1 MQMNSA
7 EFLDFST
14 KLFRSYDK
22 DKSGYIDRSE
32 LLGLLIKL
40 SQEWHCQT
48 PSDYELNK
56 VYAYLDTNQDGR
68 ISFDEFVTLSEVIVK
83 KADKK

>member
-1 MQMNSA
+1 MNSA

-40 SQEWHCQT
+40 SQEWHC
-48 PSDYELNK
+48 
-56 VYAYLDTNQDGR
+56 
-68 ISFDEFVTLSEVIVK
+68 
-83 KADKK
+83 